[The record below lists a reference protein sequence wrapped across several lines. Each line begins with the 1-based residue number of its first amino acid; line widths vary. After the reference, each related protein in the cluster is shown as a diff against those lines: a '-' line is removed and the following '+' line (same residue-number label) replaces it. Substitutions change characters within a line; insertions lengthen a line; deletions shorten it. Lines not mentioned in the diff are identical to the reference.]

1 MMNFIAIFAAQYL
14 IFIII
19 ILGIAYFL
27 HRPIHEKREIIV
39 FSFITLPIVFII
51 SRICAAM
58 YFNPRPFVE
67 NQFLTLIPHKA
78 NNGFPSDHTLL
89 SSAVAMVIWHF
100 NKKIGWFLL
109 FLALMVG
116 LARVYVGVHYY
127 IDIFT
132 SIAISFFVVVIIQKF
147 VWIKIKNHHLITSF
161 FNKIRMI

>member
-1 MMNFIAIFAAQYL
+1 MINFVAIFAAQYL

-27 HRPIHEKREIIV
+27 HRPIHEKREIVI
-39 FSFITLPIVFII
+39 FSLITLPIIFII
-51 SRICAAM
+51 SRICSAM

-67 NQFLTLIPHKA
+67 NQFLALIPHKA

-89 SSAVAMVIWHF
+89 SSAVAMIVWQF

-116 LARVYVGVHYY
+116 LARVYVGVHHHM
-127 IDIFT
+127 DIFA
-132 SIAISFFVVVIIQKF
+132 SIIISFVTVIITQKF
-147 VWIKIKNHHLITSF
+147 IWPKAKNFKLKKPQT
-161 FNKIRMI
+161 K